1 MEACE
6 KQGGRLGG
14 FQSQEG
20 EKSQLVAETRLVR
33 H

>member
-1 MEACE
+1 MEACK
-6 KQGGRLGG
+6 KQGERLGG

-20 EKSQLVAETRLVR
+20 EKSQLVFEMRLVR